1 MPSISVVLPAYN
13 EEANIGQAVRRAMQ
27 AVATHTSDYEV
38 IVVDDGSWDRTS
50 QVVQAIADGHRMEEH
65 AQVRLVRHEVN
76 RGYGGALRSG
86 FEAAT
91 KELIFF
97 TASDNQYDP
106 SEIGRLL
113 PLMDADLVEDPADIV
128 TGFRAHRRDPF
139 LRRLYAW
146 AWNALVNLLFGY
158 LSRDIDCAFKL
169 FRRKVLEEVVLTSS
183 GAMIDTE
190 LLAEARW
197 RGFRIREVAVS
208 HFPRQIGHQTGA
220 DPRVVLRAFRDLVRY
235 RAVNKDRWELGRR

>member
-1 MPSISVVLPAYN
+1 MKRIRAPRLTLHKTEEEMPSISVVLPAYN
-13 EEANIGQAVRRAMQ
+13 EEANVGQAVRKAME
-27 AVATHTSDYEV
+27 AVAAHTSDYEV
-38 IVVDDGSWDRTS
+38 IVVDDGSRDRTS
-50 QVVQAIADGHRMEEH
+50 EVVQAIIEEH
-65 AQVRLVRHEVN
+65 PQVRLVRHKVN

-97 TASDNQYDP
+97 TASDNQYDL

-113 PLMDADLVEDPADIV
+113 PLIISADIV
-128 TGFRAHRRDPF
+128 TGFRSHRRDSL

-169 FRRKVLEEVVLTSS
+169 FRRKVLEEVTLTSS

-190 LLAEARW
+190 LLAGARR
-197 RGFRIREVAVS
+197 RGFRIQEVAVS
-208 HFPRQIGHQTGA
+208 HFPRQVGHQTGA
-220 DPRVVLRAFRDLVRY
+220 DPWVVLRAFRDLIRY
-235 RAVNKDRWELGRR
+235 RWALGRR

>member
-13 EEANIGQAVRRAMQ
+13 EEANVGQAVHRAMQ
-27 AVATHTSDYEV
+27 AVSAHTSDYEV
-38 IVVDDGSWDRTS
+38 IVVDDGSRDRTPE
-50 QVVQAIADGHRMEEH
+50 VVQAIREDHP
-65 AQVRLVRHEVN
+65 QVRLVRHEVN

-91 KELIFF
+91 KKLIFF

-106 SEIGRLL
+106 SELHRLL
-113 PLMDADLVEDPADIV
+113 ALMDSADIV
-128 TGFRAHRRDPF
+128 TGFRGRRQDPF

-169 FRRKVLEEVVLTSS
+169 FRREVLREVALTSS

-190 LLAEARW
+190 LLAGARR

-208 HFPRQIGHQTGA
+208 HFPRQVGHQTGA
-220 DPRVVLRAFRDLVRY
+220 DPRVVLRAFWDLIRY
-235 RAVNKDRWELGRR
+235 RWRLGRR